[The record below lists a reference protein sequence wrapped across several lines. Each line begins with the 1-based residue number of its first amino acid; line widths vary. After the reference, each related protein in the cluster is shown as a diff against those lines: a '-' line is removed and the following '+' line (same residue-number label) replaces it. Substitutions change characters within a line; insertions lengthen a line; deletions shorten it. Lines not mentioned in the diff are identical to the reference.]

1 MAKKHTRKRGKSGS
15 KRPITNEVPDW
26 VSYSPEEVEDLVI
39 KYAKEG
45 YDSTTIG
52 LILRDDHGIPSVKN
66 ITKRTI
72 SQILK
77 ENNLTPDFPDDILK
91 LIAKAVKMREH
102 LASNKQDIS
111 NKKKLIDTESKI
123 NALAKYYRGKGRIP
137 KNWKYDPENAKLLVK

>member
-15 KRPITNEVPDW
+15 KKPITKEVPDW

-45 YDSTTIG
+45 IDATTIG
-52 LILRDDHGIPSVKN
+52 LILRDDYGIPSVKN

-72 SQILK
+72 TQLLA
-77 ENNLTPDFPDDILK
+77 ENKMLPEFPDDILK
-91 LIAKAVKMREH
+91 LIAKAVRMREH
-102 LASNKQDIS
+102 LDENKQDKG

-123 NALAKYYRGKGRIP
+123 RALEKYYKKSGRIS
-137 KNWKYDPENAKLLVK
+137 KTWKYEPENAKLLVK